1 MAETILDHA
10 KKGEIIDPIK
20 SVAETE
26 KIDEKKLLNL
36 IADGRAV
43 IPKNFNHSIK
53 PIGIGSFLSTKIN
66 ANIGTSKDF
75 VNLDYEIEKAKTAL
89 KYGADSIMDLSTG
102 GDLDTIR
109 RSIIREVPMPI
120 GTVPIY
126 QAGLDNKGKAVVDM
140 SSDDIFNTIR
150 KHAKDG
156 VDFITVHVGV
166 NKNSVERLIKGDRI
180 LGVVSRG
187 GAFTIAWMMHNDAE
201 NPLYKEFDYLCEIA
215 REYDL
220 TLSLG
225 DGMRSGCIDD
235 STDRPTFSEYITLGE
250 LAKRAREH
258 GVQAMVEGPGHVP
271 LDEIGINVKAMKK
284 LTDNAPLYLLGPL
297 LTDIAPGYDHIVGAV
312 GGSLAGFFGA
322 DFLCMVTPSEHL
334 ALPSIDDIKEG
345 TIVTKIAAHIADTV
359 KDGVKDRARS
369 WDRAMANARED
380 LDWTKQFD
388 LSIDKDKAKLIKDKR
403 RTESDACSMC
413 GDLCAIKM
421 VKEILYKNG
430 GEKGKK

>member
-1 MAETILDHA
+1 MTETILDHA
-10 KKGEIIDPIK
+10 KKGEIIGPIK

-43 IPKNFNHSIK
+43 IPKNFNHDIK

-66 ANIGTSKDF
+66 ANIGTSRDF
-75 VNLDYEIEKAKTAL
+75 VDLKYETEKAKTAL

-102 GDLDTIR
+102 GDLDLIR
-109 RSIIREVPMPI
+109 GSIIKEVSMPI

-126 QAGLDNKGKAVVDM
+126 QAGLDNKGKAVVEM

-166 NKNSVERLIKGDRI
+166 NRNSVERLIREDRI

-187 GAFTIAWMMHNDAE
+187 GAFTIAWMMHNDEE
-201 NPLYKEFDYLCEIA
+201 NPLYKEFDYLCEIT

-284 LTDNAPLYLLGPL
+284 LTNNAPLYLLGPL
-297 LTDIAPGYDHIVGAV
+297 PTDIAPGYDHIVGAI

-334 ALPSIDDIKEG
+334 ALPSIEDIKEG

-380 LDWTKQFD
+380 LDWVKQFG
-388 LSIDKDKAKLIKDKR
+388 LSIDKDKAELIKDKR

-421 VKEILYKNG
+421 VKDVLYKN
-430 GEKGKK
+430 EAKKR